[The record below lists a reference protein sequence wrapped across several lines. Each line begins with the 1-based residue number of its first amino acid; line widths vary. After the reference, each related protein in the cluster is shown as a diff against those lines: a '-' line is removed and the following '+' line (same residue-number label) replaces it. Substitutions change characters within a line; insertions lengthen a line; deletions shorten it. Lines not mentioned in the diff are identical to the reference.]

1 MFSSAGMRVIGLNG
15 VDRSNF
21 DTKAY
26 TAVLFCEVLE
36 VQTHRILLSARFAQL
51 LYCIVLRVL
60 STVPLSLTSAS
71 GAVRRMMDTK
81 NDAVCFG
88 RKVTIF

>member
-26 TAVLFCEVLE
+26 TAVLFSELVE
-36 VQTHRILLSARFAQL
+36 AQTHRILLSAHFSQL
-51 LYCIVLRVL
+51 
-60 STVPLSLTSAS
+60 
-71 GAVRRMMDTK
+71 
-81 NDAVCFG
+81 
-88 RKVTIF
+88 

>member
-26 TAVLFCEVLE
+26 MAALFCEVVE
-36 VQTHRILLSARFAQL
+36 AQTHRILLSARFSQREH
-51 LYCIVLRVL
+51 CTVLHVL
-60 STVPLSLTSAS
+60 STVLLSGTSA
-71 GAVRRMMDTK
+71 
-81 NDAVCFG
+81 
-88 RKVTIF
+88 